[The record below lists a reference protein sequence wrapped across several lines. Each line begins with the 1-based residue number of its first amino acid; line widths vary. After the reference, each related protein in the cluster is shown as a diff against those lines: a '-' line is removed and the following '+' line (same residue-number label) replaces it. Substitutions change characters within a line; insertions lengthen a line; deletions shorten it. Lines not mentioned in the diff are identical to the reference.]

1 MIYILFLKYF
11 TLPYGE
17 IFSAETPNWTEPAS
31 TIPLDFDSSTG
42 TIVACSVRKCS
53 LQLAKQQLYYP
64 FQTGISLCKKP

>member
-11 TLPYGE
+11 TLPFGE

-42 TIVACSVRKCS
+42 TIVARPRNIFQS
-53 LQLAKQQLYYP
+53 LGLSQIHTNLA
-64 FQTGISLCKKP
+64 